1 MKNLKHYTF
10 VALAAAALFANPAY
24 ATGASTTGTSTGAT
38 STAVTSGA
46 DLIGHFHM
54 TPGRR
59 TFNLEYLW
67 GIGWRMAHGVSVAGL
82 PRQPG
87 FFNFSKVSGADVY
100 FGEWSQNGHASHTT
114 HTVYYWGKSS
124 RTTVPTS
131 GFATYSVK
139 GLNDYYNKGVLSGTI
154 NARFIGTGG
163 ILRGTLENNPASALA
178 SNNNARNAKK
188 HTLDIGT
195 ARINGVNF
203 SGTDAMAAYGSNV
216 VTGGQVSGRFFGVN
230 AKALAGMV
238 TFPGNKQYDTAFG
251 GAKN

>member
-10 VALAAAALFANPAY
+10 VALAAAALFAGPAY

-38 STAVTSGA
+38 SVAVTSGA
-46 DLIGHFHM
+46 DVISHF
-54 TPGRR
+54 
-59 TFNLEYLW
+59 NSLELLY
-67 GIGWRMAHGVSVAGL
+67 GAGWRMVHGVSVAGL

-87 FFNFSKVSGADVY
+87 FFYFSKVSGADVY
-100 FGEWSQNGHASHTT
+100 FGEWSEGDASHAT

-139 GLNDYYNKGVLSGTI
+139 GLNDYYNKGVLSGTL

-163 ILRGTLENNPASALA
+163 VLRGTLENNPSSALA

-216 VTGGQVSGRFFGVN
+216 VTGGKVSGRFFGVN

-238 TFPGNKQYDTAFG
+238 TFPGNKHYDTAFG
-251 GAKN
+251 GAKK

>member
-10 VALAAAALFANPAY
+10 VALAAAALFAGPAY
-24 ATGASTTGTSTGAT
+24 ATGANTTGTSEGAT
-38 STAVTSGA
+38 SVAVTSGA
-46 DLIGHFHM
+46 DLIGK
-54 TPGRR
+54 
-59 TFNLEYLW
+59 FNYLEILY
-67 GIGWRMAHGVSVAGL
+67 GAGWRMAQGVSIAGL

-100 FGEWSQNGHASHTT
+100 FGEWSEGSASHAT

-139 GLNDYYNKGVLSGTI
+139 GLNDYYYKGVLSGTI
-154 NARFIGTGG
+154 YARFIGTGG
-163 ILRGTLENNPASALA
+163 ILRGTLKNNPASALA
-178 SNNNARNAKK
+178 TNNNARDPYQ

-216 VTGGQVSGRFFGVN
+216 VTGGKVSGRFFGVD
-230 AKALAGMV
+230 AKALAGIA
-238 TFPGNKQYDTAFG
+238 TFPGNKQFDTAFG

>member
-10 VALAAAALFANPAY
+10 VALAAAALLAGPAY
-24 ATGASTTGTSTGAT
+24 ATGANTTGTSEGAT
-38 STAVTSGA
+38 SVAVTSGA
-46 DLIGHFHM
+46 DLISHF
-54 TPGRR
+54 T
-59 TFNLEYLW
+59 NLELLY
-67 GIGWRMAHGVSVAGL
+67 GAGWRMAQGVSIAGL

-87 FFNFSKVSGADVY
+87 FFHFSKVSGADVY
-100 FGEWSQNGHASHTT
+100 FGEWSEGTASHAT

-139 GLNDYYNKGVLSGTI
+139 GLNDYYNKGVLSGTL

-163 ILRGTLENNPASALA
+163 ILRGTLKNNPASALA
-178 SNNNARNAKK
+178 SNNNARNTKQ

-216 VTGGQVSGRFFGVN
+216 VTGGKVSGRFFGVD

-238 TFPGNKQYDTAFG
+238 TFSGNKQFDTAFG

>member
-10 VALAAAALFANPAY
+10 VALAAAALFAGPAY
-24 ATGASTTGTSTGAT
+24 ATGASTTGTSIAAS
-38 STAVTSGA
+38 STAVTSDA
-46 DLIGHFHM
+46 DLIGHFN
-54 TPGRR
+54 
-59 TFNLEYLW
+59 NLELLY
-67 GIGWRMAHGVSVAGL
+67 GMGHNIAHGVSNSDL
-82 PRQPG
+82 PGQQG
-87 FFNFSKVSGADVY
+87 FFYFSKVSGADVY
-100 FGEWSQNGHASHTT
+100 FGEWSQNGNASHAT

-139 GLNDYYNKGVLSGTI
+139 GLNDYYNKGVLSGTL

-163 ILRGTLENNPASALA
+163 ILRGTLENNPGNQFV
-178 SNNNARNAKK
+178 NNHNDARNAKK

-203 SGTDAMAAYGSNV
+203 SGTDAMAAYGSHV

-238 TFPGNKQYDTAFG
+238 TFSGNKQFNTAFG

>member
-10 VALAAAALFANPAY
+10 VALAAAALFAGPAY

-38 STAVTSGA
+38 STAVTSDQ
-46 DLIGHFHM
+46 DLISHF
-54 TPGRR
+54 
-59 TFNLEYLW
+59 NYLEILW
-67 GIGWRMAHGVSVAGL
+67 GAGHRLYHGVSVAGL

-100 FGEWSQNGHASHTT
+100 FGEWSEGSASHAT

-139 GLNDYYNKGVLSGTI
+139 GLNDYYYKGVLSGTL

-163 ILRGTLENNPASALA
+163 ILRGTLKNDPDNALA
-178 SNNNARNAKK
+178 SNNNARNAKQY
-188 HTLDIGT
+188 TLDIGT

-216 VTGGQVSGRFFGVN
+216 SNIVTGGRVSGRFFGVN

-238 TFPGNKQYDTAFG
+238 TFAGNKQFDTAFG

>member
-10 VALAAAALFANPAY
+10 VALAAAALFAGPAY

-46 DLIGHFHM
+46 DVISHFN
-54 TPGRR
+54 
-59 TFNLEYLW
+59 NLELLY
-67 GIGWRMAHGVSVAGL
+67 GAGWRMAHGVSIAGL

-87 FFNFSKVSGADVY
+87 FFHFSKVSGADVY
-100 FGEWSQNGHASHTT
+100 FGEWSQNSHASHAT

-154 NARFIGTGG
+154 RARFIGTGG

-178 SNNNARNAKK
+178 SNNNARNAEK

-203 SGTDAMAAYGSNV
+203 SGTDAMAAYGRNV

-230 AKALAGMV
+230 AKALAGIV

>member
-10 VALAAAALFANPAY
+10 VALAAAALFAGPAY

-46 DLIGHFHM
+46 DVIGHF
-54 TPGRR
+54 
-59 TFNLEYLW
+59 NSLETLYRAR
-67 GIGWRMAHGVSVAGL
+67 WRIAHGVSIAGL

-87 FFNFSKVSGADVY
+87 FFHFSKVSGADVY
-100 FGEWSQNGHASHTT
+100 FGEWSEGSASHAT

-139 GLNDYYNKGVLSGTI
+139 GLNDYYNKGVLSGTL

-163 ILRGTLENNPASALA
+163 ILRGTLKNNPASALA
-178 SNNNARNAKK
+178 SNNNARDPYQ

-238 TFPGNKQYDTAFG
+238 TFSGNKQFDTAFG

>member
-1 MKNLKHYTF
+1 MKNLQHYTF
-10 VALAAAALFANPAY
+10 VALAAAALFAGPAY
-24 ATGASTTGTSTGAT
+24 ATGNSTTGTSIGAT
-38 STAVTSGA
+38 SIAVTSGA
-46 DLIGHFHM
+46 DVIGHFN
-54 TPGRR
+54 
-59 TFNLEYLW
+59 NLELLYRAR
-67 GIGWRMAHGVSVAGL
+67 WRMVNGVSIAGL
-82 PRQPG
+82 PGQPG
-87 FFNFSKVSGADVY
+87 FFHFSKVSGADVY
-100 FGEWSQNGHASHTT
+100 FGEWSQNSQASHAT

-163 ILRGTLENNPASALA
+163 ILRGTLKNNPASALA
-178 SNNNARNAKK
+178 SNNNARNAKQ

-238 TFPGNKQYDTAFG
+238 TFTGNKQYNTAFR